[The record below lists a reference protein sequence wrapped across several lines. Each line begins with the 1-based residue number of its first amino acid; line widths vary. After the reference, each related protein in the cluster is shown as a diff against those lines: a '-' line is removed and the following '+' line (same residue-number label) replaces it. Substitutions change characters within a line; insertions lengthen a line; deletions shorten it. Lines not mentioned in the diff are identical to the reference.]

1 MMKLQ
6 VEENAKRVAE
16 YNQKKAEAEAEAAA
30 KKAVKVGIMS
40 VGGWAVLI
48 GAAVVILIALLLLM
62 FNIQRTLLRMKEM
75 MEQGQGP
82 KASSAPVDT
91 PDEKK

>member
-1 MMKLQ
+1 
-6 VEENAKRVAE
+6 
-16 YNQKKAEAEAEAAA
+16 
-30 KKAVKVGIMS
+30 MS

-75 MEQGQGP
+75 MEQVSREMFGEEITLGL
-82 KASSAPVDT
+82 KRENTSKDTHKYSISS
-91 PDEKK
+91 